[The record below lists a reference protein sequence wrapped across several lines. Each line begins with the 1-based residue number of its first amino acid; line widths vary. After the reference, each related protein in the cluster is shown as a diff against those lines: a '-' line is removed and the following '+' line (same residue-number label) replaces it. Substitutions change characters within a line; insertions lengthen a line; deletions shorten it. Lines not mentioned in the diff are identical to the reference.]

1 MVTLVSNSTNST
13 ISTTEKNSTTVDEQ
27 EIPLDP
33 DAKQRRDAATRSLLD
48 RRARTKDEDVRQ
60 ALLDQAIELNLGIAH
75 SIASRF
81 RGRGVESDDLDQVAY
96 LGLVKAAR
104 SYRPDTDTPFLAYA
118 VPTIRGEV
126 KRYFRDCSWTVRIPR
141 RLQELQGSI
150 ASVRPRLVQD
160 LQRDPTLAELAEEL
174 GADVTEVEAA
184 IAADGCY
191 SVLSLDRPV
200 DDDATASLA
209 DTIADEEDSSFERTE
224 AVAVL
229 EPVLNELAPRER
241 RILELRF
248 VEGHTQADIGAEI
261 GVSQM
266 QVSRLLRGI
275 LDRLRDQIDPPATPA
290 AA

>member
-1 MVTLVSNSTNST
+1 MVTVLAR
-13 ISTTEKNSTTVDEQ
+13 TTVDEL
-27 EIPLDP
+27 PGTDP
-33 DAKQRRDAATRSLLD
+33 KQRRDLATRELLTRRAATTDETLQRSLL
-48 RRARTKDEDVRQ
+48 EE
-60 ALLDQAIELNLGIAH
+60 AIELNLGIAH

-81 RGRGVESDDLDQVAY
+81 RGRGVEADDLDQVAY
-96 LGLVKAAR
+96 LGLLKAAR
-104 SYRPDTDTPFLAYA
+104 SYRPDTGTPFLAYA

-150 ASVRPRLVQD
+150 ASVRPQLVQD
-160 LQRDPTLAELAEEL
+160 LQRDPTLEELAEAV
-174 GADVTEVEAA
+174 GTDVAEIEAA
-184 IAADGCY
+184 IAADGCF

-200 DDDATASLA
+200 DGESTANLA
-209 DTIADEEDSSFERTE
+209 DTIADDEDTSFERTE

-241 RILELRF
+241 KILELRF
-248 VEGHTQADIGAEI
+248 IEGHTQADIGAEI

-275 LDRLRDQIDPPATPA
+275 LDKLRDQIEPPAVSA
-290 AA
+290 A

>member
-1 MVTLVSNSTNST
+1 MGTVLTSSTVEELHPS
-13 ISTTEKNSTTVDEQ
+13 
-27 EIPLDP
+27 DP
-33 DAKQRRDAATRSLLD
+33 KQRRDLATRELLSRRAATTDERLQQSLL
-48 RRARTKDEDVRQ
+48 EE
-60 ALLDQAIELNLGIAH
+60 AIELNLGIAH

-81 RGRGVESDDLDQVAY
+81 RGRGVEADDLDQVAY
-96 LGLVKAAR
+96 LGLLKAAR
-104 SYRPDTDTPFLAYA
+104 SYRPDTGTPFLAYA

-150 ASVRPRLVQD
+150 ASVRPQLVQD
-160 LQRDPTLAELAEEL
+160 LQRDPTLEELAEAV
-174 GADVTEVEAA
+174 GTDVAEIEAA
-184 IAADGCY
+184 IAADGCF

-200 DDDATASLA
+200 DGESTANLA
-209 DTIADEEDSSFERTE
+209 DTIADEEDTSFERTE

-241 RILELRF
+241 KILELRF
-248 VEGHTQADIGAEI
+248 IEGHTQADIGAEI

-275 LDRLRDQIDPPATPA
+275 LDKLRDQIEPPAVSA
-290 AA
+290 A

>member
-1 MVTLVSNSTNST
+1 MVTTAV
-13 ISTTEKNSTTVDEQ
+13 STTVDEQ
-27 EIPLDP
+27 AAPTDHHP
-33 DAKQRRDAATRSLLD
+33 KQRRDTITRSLLD
-48 RRARTKDEDVRQ
+48 RRSRATDKEVRQ
-60 ALLDQAIELNLGIAH
+60 ALLNQAIELNLGIAH

-81 RGRGVESDDLDQVAY
+81 RGRGVEADDLDQVAY

-104 SYRPDTDTPFLAYA
+104 SYRSDSGTPFLAYA

-160 LQRDPTLAELAEEL
+160 LQRDPTLTELAEAL
-174 GADVTEVEAA
+174 GAEESEVEAA
-184 IAADGCY
+184 IAADGCF
-191 SVLSLDRPV
+191 SVLSLDRPI
-200 DDDATASLA
+200 DGETTASLA
-209 DTIADEEDSSFERTE
+209 DTIADEEDTSFEQTE
-224 AVAVL
+224 VVAVL
-229 EPVLNELAPRER
+229 APVLNELAPRER

-248 VEGHTQADIGAEI
+248 IDGHTQVDIGAEI

-266 QVSRLLRGI
+266 QVSRLLRSI
-275 LDRLRDQIDPPATPA
+275 LDRLRDQIEPSKTA

>member
-1 MVTLVSNSTNST
+1 MVTAVTH
-13 ISTTEKNSTTVDEQ
+13 STTVDEQ
-27 EIPLDP
+27 SVLFDS
-33 DAKQRRDAATRSLLD
+33 DAKQRRDTTTRSLLD
-48 RRARTKDEDVRQ
+48 RRARSTDEEVRQ
-60 ALLDQAIELNLGIAH
+60 LLLDRAIELNLGIAH

-150 ASVRPRLVQD
+150 ASVRPRLLQD

-174 GADVTEVEAA
+174 GADVAEVEAA

-200 DDDATASLA
+200 DGEATASLA
-209 DTIADEEDSSFERTE
+209 DTIADDEDSSFERTE

-229 EPVLNELAPRER
+229 EPVLSELAPRER

-248 VEGHTQADIGAEI
+248 IEGHTQADIGAEI

-275 LDRLRDQIDPPATPA
+275 LDRLRDQIEPPSTTA
-290 AA
+290 AAA

>member
-1 MVTLVSNSTNST
+1 MVTAFASPA
-13 ISTTEKNSTTVDEQ
+13 VDEQ
-27 EIPLDP
+27 PAPTDP
-33 DAKQRRDAATRSLLD
+33 KQRRDQATRSLLD
-48 RRARTKDEDVRQ
+48 QRANSTNEEERQ
-60 ALLDQAIELNLGIAH
+60 SLLEQAIELNLGIAH

-96 LGLVKAAR
+96 LGLLKAAR
-104 SYRPDTDTPFLAYA
+104 SYRPDTETPFLAYA

-150 ASVRPRLVQD
+150 AAARPQLVQD
-160 LQRDPTLAELAEEL
+160 LQRDPTVTELA
-174 GADVTEVEAA
+174 GAIGVQVCDVEAA
-184 IAADGCY
+184 IAADGCF
-191 SVLSLDRPV
+191 SVLSLDRPM
-200 DDDATASLA
+200 DGESTASLA
-209 DTIADEEDSSFERTE
+209 DTIAAEEDSAFERSE

-229 EPVLNELAPRER
+229 GPVLNDLAPRER
-241 RILELRF
+241 KILELRF

-275 LDRLRDQIDPPATPA
+275 LDRLRDQIESPA
-290 AA
+290 AAAA

>member
-1 MVTLVSNSTNST
+1 MVTVLASSTS
-13 ISTTEKNSTTVDEQ
+13 TVDEHRGHGSGT
-27 EIPLDP
+27 DP
-33 DAKQRRDAATRSLLD
+33 KQGRDSATRSLLS
-48 RRARTKDEDVRQ
+48 RRAAGTDEDLRQ
-60 ALLDQAIELNLGIAH
+60 ALLDEAIELNLSIAH
-75 SIASRF
+75 SIATRF

-104 SYRPDTDTPFLAYA
+104 SYDPSTETPFLAYA

-141 RLQELQGSI
+141 RLQELQGTI
-150 ASVRPRLVQD
+150 ASVRPQLVQE
-160 LQRDPTLAELAEEL
+160 LHRDPSLQEIADEI
-174 GADVTEVEAA
+174 GADVNEVEAA
-184 IAADGCY
+184 IAADGCF

-200 DDDATASLA
+200 DGDSTANLA
-209 DTIADEEDSSFERTE
+209 DTIADEEDTSFEQTE

-229 EPVLNELAPRER
+229 EPVLSDLAPRER

-275 LDRLRDQIDPPATPA
+275 LDRLRDRIEPPA
-290 AA
+290 AAAA

>member
-1 MVTLVSNSTNST
+1 MPATSVNAVTFASS
-13 ISTTEKNSTTVDEQ
+13 TVDEQ
-27 EIPLDP
+27 SAQNDP
-33 DAKQRRDAATRSLLD
+33 KQRRDLATRALLAQRAGSTNEEERQSLL
-48 RRARTKDEDVRQ
+48 E
-60 ALLDQAIELNLGIAH
+60 QAIELNLGIAH

-96 LGLVKAAR
+96 LGLLKAAR

-150 ASVRPRLVQD
+150 AAVRPQLVQD
-160 LQRDPTLAELAEEL
+160 LQRDPTLEEI
-174 GADVTEVEAA
+174 ADAIDVQVSEVEAA
-184 IAADGCY
+184 IAADGCF
-191 SVLSLDRPV
+191 SVLSLDRPM
-200 DDDATASLA
+200 DGESTASLA
-209 DTIADEEDSSFERTE
+209 DTIADEEDGAFERTE

-229 EPVLNELAPRER
+229 EPVLNDLAPRER

-275 LDRLRDQIDPPATPA
+275 LDRLRDQIEPPA
-290 AA
+290 AAAA

>member
-1 MVTLVSNSTNST
+1 MVTSS
-13 ISTTEKNSTTVDEQ
+13 TVDEQ
-27 EIPLDP
+27 SAHTDP
-33 DAKQRRDAATRSLLD
+33 KQRRDRATRSLLD
-48 RRARTKDEDVRQ
+48 QRANSTDQEERQ
-60 ALLDQAIELNLGIAH
+60 SLLEQAIELNLGIAH

-96 LGLVKAAR
+96 LGLLKAAR
-104 SYRPDTDTPFLAYA
+104 SYRPDTETPFLAYA

-150 ASVRPRLVQD
+150 AAVRPQLVQD
-160 LQRDPTLAELAEEL
+160 LQRDPTLEEIAEAI
-174 GADVTEVEAA
+174 GVQTGDIEAA
-184 IAADGCY
+184 IAADGCF
-191 SVLSLDRPV
+191 SVLSLDRPMDGESTV
-200 DDDATASLA
+200 SLA
-209 DTIADEEDSSFERTE
+209 DTIAAEEDSAFEQTE

-229 EPVLNELAPRER
+229 APVLNDLAPRER
-241 RILELRF
+241 KILELRF

-275 LDRLRDQIDPPATPA
+275 LDRLRDQIESPA
-290 AA
+290 AAAA

>member
-1 MVTLVSNSTNST
+1 MVTVLA
-13 ISTTEKNSTTVDEQ
+13 EPKH
-27 EIPLDP
+27 
-33 DAKQRRDAATRSLLD
+33 QRDLTTRSLLD
-48 RRARTKDEDVRQ
+48 QRARSTDEEVRQ
-60 ALLDQAIELNLGIAH
+60 SLLDQAIELNLGIAH

-104 SYRPDTDTPFLAYA
+104 SYDPSTDTPFLAYA

-150 ASVRPRLVQD
+150 ASVRPQLIQD
-160 LQRDPTLAELAEEL
+160 LHREPTLQELADEI
-174 GADVTEVEAA
+174 GAEVNEIEAA
-184 IAADGCY
+184 FAADGCF

-200 DDDATASLA
+200 DDDSAANLA
-209 DTIADEEDSSFERTE
+209 DTIADTDDTAFERTE

-229 EPVLNELAPRER
+229 EPVLNDLAPRER

-275 LDRLRDQIDPPATPA
+275 LDRLRDRIEPPTA
-290 AA
+290 AAA

>member
-1 MVTLVSNSTNST
+1 MVTVLASSTS
-13 ISTTEKNSTTVDEQ
+13 TVDEHRGHGSGT
-27 EIPLDP
+27 DP
-33 DAKQRRDAATRSLLD
+33 KQGRDSATRSLLS
-48 RRARTKDEDVRQ
+48 RRAAGTDEDLRQ
-60 ALLDQAIELNLGIAH
+60 ALLDEAIELNLSIAH
-75 SIASRF
+75 SIATRF

-104 SYRPDTDTPFLAYA
+104 SYDPSTETPFLAYA

-141 RLQELQGSI
+141 RLQELQGTI
-150 ASVRPRLVQD
+150 ASARPQLVQE
-160 LQRDPTLAELAEEL
+160 LHRDPSLQEIADEI
-174 GADVTEVEAA
+174 GADVNEVEAA
-184 IAADGCY
+184 IAADGCF

-200 DDDATASLA
+200 DGDSTANLA
-209 DTIADEEDSSFERTE
+209 DTIADEEDTSFEQTE

-229 EPVLNELAPRER
+229 EPVLSDLAPRER

-275 LDRLRDQIDPPATPA
+275 LDRLRDRIEPPA
-290 AA
+290 AAAA

>member
-1 MVTLVSNSTNST
+1 MVTVLTRSS
-13 ISTTEKNSTTVDEQ
+13 VDEQ
-27 EIPLDP
+27 RSTDP
-33 DAKQRRDAATRSLLD
+33 KQRRDKTTRTLLSRRAASTDDNLRQSLLD
-48 RRARTKDEDVRQ
+48 E
-60 ALLDQAIELNLGIAH
+60 AIELNLSVAH
-75 SIASRF
+75 SIATRF
-81 RGRGVESDDLDQVAY
+81 RGRGVEPEDLDQVAY

-104 SYRPDTDTPFLAYA
+104 SYDPSTDTPFLAYA

-150 ASVRPRLVQD
+150 ASVRPRLIQD
-160 LQRDPTLAELAEEL
+160 LRREPTVEELAAKI
-174 GADVTEVEAA
+174 GADVSEVEAA
-184 IAADGCY
+184 LAADGCF
-191 SVLSLDRPV
+191 SVLSLDRPL
-200 DDDATASLA
+200 DDDSSANLA
-209 DTIADEEDSSFERTE
+209 DTIADSDDSAFERTE

-229 EPVLNELAPRER
+229 EPVLSELAPRER

-275 LDRLRDQIDPPATPA
+275 LDRLRDRIEPPA
-290 AA
+290 AAAA

>member
-1 MVTLVSNSTNST
+1 MVTVLASS
-13 ISTTEKNSTTVDEQ
+13 TVDGRSN
-27 EIPLDP
+27 DP
-33 DAKQRRDAATRSLLD
+33 KQRRDTTTRTLLSQ
-48 RRARTKDEDVRQ
+48 RADTSDEDLRQ
-60 ALLDQAIELNLGIAH
+60 SLLDQAIELNLSIAH

-81 RGRGVESDDLDQVAY
+81 RGRGVEPDDLDQVAY

-104 SYRPDTDTPFLAYA
+104 SYDPSTDTPFLAYA

-150 ASVRPRLVQD
+150 AAVRPRLVQD
-160 LQRDPTLAELAEEL
+160 LHRDPTLRELADEI
-174 GADVTEVEAA
+174 GAEVNDVEAA
-184 IAADGCY
+184 IAADGCFT
-191 SVLSLDRPV
+191 VLSLDRPV
-200 DDDATASLA
+200 DGGESTANLA

-224 AVAVL
+224 AVAIL
-229 EPVLNELAPRER
+229 EPVLSDLAPRER
-241 RILELRF
+241 KILELRF

-275 LDRLRDQIDPPATPA
+275 LDRLRDRIEPPSA
-290 AA
+290 AAA

>member
-1 MVTLVSNSTNST
+1 MVTVLSSS
-13 ISTTEKNSTTVDEQ
+13 TVDE
-27 EIPLDP
+27 PRSTDP
-33 DAKQRRDAATRSLLD
+33 KQRRDTTTRTLLSRRAAT
-48 RRARTKDEDVRQ
+48 TDEELRQ
-60 ALLDQAIELNLGIAH
+60 ALLNEAIELNLSIAH
-75 SIASRF
+75 SIATRF
-81 RGRGVESDDLDQVAY
+81 RGRGVEAEDLDQVAY

-104 SYRPDTDTPFLAYA
+104 SYDPSTDTPFLAYA

-150 ASVRPRLVQD
+150 ASVRPQLVQD
-160 LQRDPTLAELAEEL
+160 LHREPTLAELAAEI
-174 GADVTEVEAA
+174 GAEVNEIEAA
-184 IAADGCY
+184 LAADGCF

-200 DDDATASLA
+200 DDDSAANLA
-209 DTIADEEDSSFERTE
+209 DTIADTDDGAFERTE

-229 EPVLNELAPRER
+229 EPVLSDLEPRER

-248 VEGHTQADIGAEI
+248 IEGHTQADIGAEI

-275 LDRLRDQIDPPATPA
+275 LNRLRNRIEPPTA
-290 AA
+290 AAA

>member
-1 MVTLVSNSTNST
+1 MVTVLTRS
-13 ISTTEKNSTTVDEQ
+13 TVDEQ
-27 EIPLDP
+27 RSTDP
-33 DAKQRRDAATRSLLD
+33 KQRRDTTTRALLSRRATTTDENLRQSLLD
-48 RRARTKDEDVRQ
+48 E
-60 ALLDQAIELNLGIAH
+60 AIELNLSIAH
-75 SIASRF
+75 SIATRF
-81 RGRGVESDDLDQVAY
+81 RGRGVEPEDLDQVAY

-104 SYRPDTDTPFLAYA
+104 SYDPSTDTPFLAYA

-150 ASVRPRLVQD
+150 AAVRPQLVQD
-160 LQRDPTLAELAEEL
+160 LHRDPTLQELADQI
-174 GADVTEVEAA
+174 GAEVNEIEAA
-184 IAADGCY
+184 IAADGCF

-200 DDDATASLA
+200 DDDSTANLA
-209 DTIADEEDSSFERTE
+209 DTIADEQDTSFERTE

-229 EPVLNELAPRER
+229 EPVLNELEPRER

-275 LDRLRDQIDPPATPA
+275 LDRLRDRIEPPPA
-290 AA
+290 AAA

>member
-1 MVTLVSNSTNST
+1 MVTVLASSTS
-13 ISTTEKNSTTVDEQ
+13 TVDEHTGHGSGT
-27 EIPLDP
+27 DP
-33 DAKQRRDAATRSLLD
+33 KQPRDSATRSLLS
-48 RRARTKDEDVRQ
+48 RRAASTDEDLRQ
-60 ALLDQAIELNLGIAH
+60 ALLDEAIELNLSIAH
-75 SIASRF
+75 SIATRF

-104 SYRPDTDTPFLAYA
+104 SYDPSTETPFLAYA

-141 RLQELQGSI
+141 RLQELQGTI
-150 ASVRPRLVQD
+150 ASVRPQLVQE
-160 LQRDPTLAELAEEL
+160 LHRDPSLQEIADEI
-174 GADVTEVEAA
+174 GADVNEVEAA
-184 IAADGCY
+184 IAADGCF

-200 DDDATASLA
+200 DGDSTANLA
-209 DTIADEEDSSFERTE
+209 DTIADEEDTSFEQTE

-229 EPVLNELAPRER
+229 EPVLSDLAPRER

-275 LDRLRDQIDPPATPA
+275 LDRLRDRIEPPA
-290 AA
+290 AAAA

>member
-1 MVTLVSNSTNST
+1 MNSTAVTSAARHRADQRDSEARALLSERAAST
-13 ISTTEKNSTTVDEQ
+13 
-27 EIPLDP
+27 
-33 DAKQRRDAATRSLLD
+33 
-48 RRARTKDEDVRQ
+48 DEDHRQ
-60 ALLDQAIELNLGIAH
+60 QLLDQAIELHLAVAH

-81 RGRGVESDDLDQVAY
+81 RNRGVESDDLDQVAY

-104 SYRPDTDTPFLAYA
+104 SFDPSTGTPFLAYA

-150 ASVRPRLVQD
+150 ASVRPQLVQD
-160 LQRDPTLAELAEEL
+160 LHREPTQAEIAAEI
-174 GADVTEVEAA
+174 GAEVNEVEDA
-184 IAADGCY
+184 IAADGCF
-191 SVLSLDRPV
+191 SVLSLDRPL
-200 DDDATASLA
+200 DGDSAARLG
-209 DTIADEEDSSFERTE
+209 DTIADDDTAFEQTE

-229 EPVLNELAPRER
+229 APALTMLKPRER

-248 VEGHTQADIGAEI
+248 VEGQTQADIGAEI

-275 LDRLRDQIDPPATPA
+275 LDRLRDRLEPPA
-290 AA
+290 AAAA

>member
-1 MVTLVSNSTNST
+1 MATVFAG
-13 ISTTEKNSTTVDEQ
+13 TTVDEQ
-27 EIPLDP
+27 HSSDL
-33 DAKQRRDAATRSLLD
+33 KQRRDVATRELLL
-48 RRARTKDEDVRQ
+48 RRAESTDEAVRQ
-60 ALLDQAIELNLGIAH
+60 SLLDQAIELNLGIAH

-81 RGRGVESDDLDQVAY
+81 RGRGVEADDLDQVAY

-104 SYRPDTDTPFLAYA
+104 SYRPSAETPFLAYA

-141 RLQELQGSI
+141 KLQELQGSI
-150 ASVRPRLVQD
+150 ASVRPQLVQD
-160 LQRDPTLAELAEEL
+160 LQRDPTLQELADEIGCE
-174 GADVTEVEAA
+174 ASEVEAA
-184 IAADGCY
+184 IAADGCF

-200 DDDATASLA
+200 DGESTANLA
-209 DTIADEEDSSFERTE
+209 DTIADEEDTSFERTE

-229 EPVLNELAPRER
+229 EPVLSELAPRER

-248 VEGHTQADIGAEI
+248 IEGHTQADIGAEI

-275 LDRLRDQIDPPATPA
+275 LDRLRDEIEPPVA

>member
-1 MVTLVSNSTNST
+1 MVTALTDRIV
-13 ISTTEKNSTTVDEQ
+13 EEQ
-27 EIPLDP
+27 TAQTDQHQTDP
-33 DAKQRRDAATRSLLD
+33 KQRRDRKTRSLLD
-48 RRARTKDEDVRQ
+48 RRAQSTDEDERQ
-60 ALLDQAIELNLGIAH
+60 SLLEQAIELNLPIAH

-81 RGRGVESDDLDQVAY
+81 RGRGVEADDLDQVAY
-96 LGLVKAAR
+96 LGLLKAAR
-104 SYRPDTDTPFLAYA
+104 SYRPDTETPFLAYA

-150 ASVRPRLVQD
+150 AAARPQLVQD
-160 LQRDPTLAELAEEL
+160 LQRDPTLEELAQAI
-174 GADVTEVEAA
+174 GVQVSEVEAA
-184 IAADGCY
+184 IAADGCF
-191 SVLSLDRPV
+191 SVLSLDRPM
-200 DDDATASLA
+200 DGESTASLA
-209 DTIADEEDSSFERTE
+209 DTIADEEDAAFERTE

-229 EPVLNELAPRER
+229 EPVLNDLAPRER

-275 LDRLRDQIDPPATPA
+275 LDRLRDQIEPPAATA
-290 AA
+290 A

>member
-1 MVTLVSNSTNST
+1 MVTVLA
-13 ISTTEKNSTTVDEQ
+13 STTVDEQ
-27 EIPLDP
+27 TAASDP
-33 DAKQRRDAATRSLLD
+33 KQRRDRLTRSLLD
-48 RRARTKDEDVRQ
+48 QRAKSTNEEVRQ
-60 ALLDQAIELNLGIAH
+60 SLLDQAIELNLGIAH

-81 RGRGVESDDLDQVAY
+81 RGRGVESDDLDQVAF

-104 SYRPDTDTPFLAYA
+104 SYRPDTETPFLAYA

-150 ASVRPRLVQD
+150 AAARPQLVQD
-160 LQRDPTLAELAEEL
+160 LQRDPTLEELADEI
-174 GADVTEVEAA
+174 GAEVGEVEAA
-184 IAADGCY
+184 IAADGCF

-200 DDDATASLA
+200 DGESTANLA
-209 DTIADEEDSSFERTE
+209 DTIADEEDSAFERTE

-229 EPVLNELAPRER
+229 EPVLNDLAPRER
-241 RILELRF
+241 KILELRF

-275 LDRLRDQIDPPATPA
+275 LDRLRDQIEPPA
-290 AA
+290 AAAA

>member
-1 MVTLVSNSTNST
+1 MDAEPVSAS
-13 ISTTEKNSTTVDEQ
+13 
-27 EIPLDP
+27 DP
-33 DAKQRRDAATRSLLD
+33 KQRRDQSTRSLLD
-48 RRARTKDEDVRQ
+48 RRARTADEDLRQ

-81 RGRGVESDDLDQVAY
+81 RGRGVEPDDLDQVAY

-104 SYRPDTDTPFLAYA
+104 SYRPGTDTPFLAYA

-150 ASVRPRLVQD
+150 AAVRPRLVQE
-160 LQRDPTLAELAEEL
+160 LQRDPTMEELAEEI
-174 GADVTEVEAA
+174 GAEVAEVEAA
-184 IAADGCY
+184 IGADGCF
-191 SVLSLDRPV
+191 SVLSLDRPI
-200 DDDATASLA
+200 DGESTANLA
-209 DTIADEEDSSFERTE
+209 DTIADDEASPFEQTE

-229 EPVLNELAPRER
+229 EPVLSDLAPRER
-241 RILELRF
+241 KILELRF

-275 LDRLRDQIDPPATPA
+275 LDRLRDRIEPPATA